1 VSDLMTDTSSSPPAS
16 GVPPGRWT
24 LDPERSRAAFAVKHF
39 WGLRTVRGRFNGVTG
54 ELAVD
59 PAGSVAGQLRI
70 NAGTVDTANKRRDKH
85 LRSADFFAADEH
97 AEIVFTPTALRRVGD
112 SALEPGARLE
122 LDGTL
127 GIAGHDER
135 LTLELE
141 LTQTAP
147 DLAFTTT
154 TTVDRRKFGMTWRP
168 MGIAHNDATLTVEVY
183 LEPVA
188 GRG

>member
-1 VSDLMTDTSSSPPAS
+1 VSDLMTDTSSSPAVS
-16 GVPPGRWT
+16 GVPSGRWR

-39 WGLRTVRGRFNGVTG
+39 WGLVTVRGKFNGVIG

-59 PAGSVAGQLRI
+59 PAGSVEGQLRI

-112 SALEPGARLE
+112 SALEM
-122 LDGTL
+122 DGTL
-127 GIAGHDER
+127 EIAGHDAP
-135 LTLELE
+135 LTLEVE
-141 LTQTAP
+141 LTQAAS
-147 DLAFTTT
+147 DLTFTTT

-168 MGIAHNDATLTVEVY
+168 MGIAHNDAALTVEAY
-183 LEPVA
+183 LQPVA
-188 GRG
+188 DRG